1 MSRMTV
7 PDAARFAGRNPE
19 TIRRW
24 IREGK
29 LRSERVGTQHL
40 VLSEDVAA
48 ILPDQP
54 LELPSHW
61 QDPDSGSMPPWEHLV
76 RNGRESH

>member
-7 PDAARFAGRNPE
+7 PDAARYAGRNPE

-29 LRSERVGTQHL
+29 VRSERVGTQHL
-40 VLSEDVAA
+40 VLREDLTAMLA
-48 ILPDQP
+48 DRP
-54 LELPSHW
+54 LDLPSGW
-61 QDPDSGSMPPWEHLV
+61 QDADAGSMPPWEQLV
-76 RNGRESH
+76 RDGRQSH